1 MNRWLTLTVF
11 VVWTALA
18 ALGGWEWR
26 DRSADLAESR
36 KEAAESRAESQAQSD
51 AREIEHT
58 KAERINAV
66 AGIYEQ
72 DKSNADAK
80 QAAVAAALA
89 AGNLKLRRELGAL
102 YTAQLSSAAARA
114 VELDAAAQ
122 RGAEIAAAA
131 IAVGAE
137 CDARDKALRQI
148 TIEDRK

>member
-1 MNRWLTLTVF
+1 MNRWLTLAVF

-36 KEAAESRAESQAQSD
+36 RAMAAAQDEAQAQSD

-66 AGIYEQ
+66 AETYEQ

-80 QAAVAAALA
+80 QAAVAADLA
-89 AGNLKLRRELGAL
+89 AGNLKLRKELGAL
-102 YTAQLSSAAARA
+102 YTAQLSSAAAGA

-131 IAVGAE
+131 IAVGAQ
-137 CDARDKALRQI
+137 CDARDRALRQV